1 MGFFSNNEELTCY
14 PGIGGDELGVCG
26 QCHILDNCQ
35 LGFQSTGLLD
45 FFSIVG
51 ARFVLFPVEAP
62 NEITSPFIKVVKK
75 GFDTAG
81 EEERGGALEASLSL

>member
-14 PGIGGDELGVCG
+14 PGIGGDELGACG

-35 LGFQSTGLLD
+35 LGFQSTGLLG

-62 NEITSPFIKVVKK
+62 NEIASSFIKVVKK

-81 EEERGGALEASLSL
+81 EEEQGGALEASLSL

>member
-1 MGFFSNNEELTCY
+1 MGFLSNNEELTCY
-14 PGIGGDELGVCG
+14 PGIGGDELGACG

-35 LGFQSTGLLD
+35 LGFQSTGLLG

-62 NEITSPFIKVVKK
+62 NEIASPFIKVVKK
-75 GFDTAG
+75 GFDAAG